1 METHLDEIDDGIL
14 VLVADGGLDMRNAR
28 ELGEKLTTLVDS
40 GIRDLIV
47 DCSKLT
53 FISSAGLG
61 TLLMVNRKL
70 NGKGG
75 RVHLAG
81 ASGPV
86 AQAIQLAGLNTLL
99 GSHQDVGR
107 AKHALRRTSA
117 PKSG

>member
-28 ELGEKLTTLVDS
+28 ELGEKLSTLVET

-53 FISSAGLG
+53 FVSSAGLG
-61 TLLMVNRKL
+61 TLLMINRKL
-70 NGKGG
+70 KGKGG

-81 ASGPV
+81 AGGPV
-86 AQAIQLAGLNTLL
+86 AQTIQLAGLQTVL
-99 GSHQDVGR
+99 GTHPDVGR
-107 AKHALRRTSA
+107 AKHALRRPEA
-117 PKSG
+117 D

>member
-28 ELGEKLTTLVDS
+28 ELGEKLTTLVET

-53 FISSAGLG
+53 FVSSAGLG
-61 TLLMVNRKL
+61 TLLMINRKL
-70 NGKGG
+70 NSKGG

-81 ASGPV
+81 AGGAV
-86 AQAIQLAGLNTLL
+86 AQAIQMAGLDTVL
-99 GSHQDVGR
+99 GTHPDIGR
-107 AKHALRRTSA
+107 AKHALRRAS
-117 PKSG
+117 SS